1 MRTYTLAEP
10 PGHKKARARQR
21 VFAFCQQLE
30 PWLRDD
36 SSTGGYE
43 DNMYG
48 GGRGSA
54 SGHYY
59 DGYQQS
65 GSSSSSS
72 SSSGDVCGNDLPMYG
87 SLARYPAATSMFV
100 HPASSSL
107 AAAASVSSSWSNAGW
122 RAPIGAMSG
131 FDNDMNNIQPLEPLT
146 ELNTKLPHDL
156 QMRELIQRVQVRKK
170 KEERSKKN
178 ERSKKGSV
186 YFVFLFLPVHSR
198 LFIFFFLFCLLF
210 SLSKKGASMCD
221 AKSMCLFRFGG
232 YCDCVHY

>member
-65 GSSSSSS
+65 GSSSSS

-170 KEERSKKN
+170 KEERSKKQE
-178 ERSKKGSV
+178 ERKK
-186 YFVFLFLPVHSR
+186 
-198 LFIFFFLFCLLF
+198 
-210 SLSKKGASMCD
+210 
-221 AKSMCLFRFGG
+221 
-232 YCDCVHY
+232 